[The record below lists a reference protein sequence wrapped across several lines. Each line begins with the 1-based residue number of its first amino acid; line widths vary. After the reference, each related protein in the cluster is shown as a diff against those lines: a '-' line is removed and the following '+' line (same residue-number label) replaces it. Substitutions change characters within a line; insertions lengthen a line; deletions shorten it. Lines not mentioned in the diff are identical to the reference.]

1 MPDFSYINARVRAM
15 RSRLLDAGR
24 LEELLASPTL
34 DAFIQALNNTPYGH
48 DVQEALT
55 RYDPLQAVDV
65 ALARNFSRTT
75 SKILS
80 FADGKARAL
89 IEVILLRWDLA
100 NLRLILRAKHAG
112 TAGEGLAPNLIPAG
126 MLNDPELRELAGQ
139 PDVAAVVGG
148 LSALNH
154 PLVTPLLEGLAQY
167 LETKDLFALEL
178 RMERFYAAHGLQV
191 AKGQEYSE
199 QVVRALLLA
208 ELDATN
214 AKTALKLQTV
224 ALSRQEKARFY
235 IPGGSAV
242 SELIFLLLADRE
254 TAEQAM
260 NSLRVQGFPVKTI
273 SDDLTAVERD
283 LDLGIIKAQT
293 SRYLGDPLSIDI
305 VVAYLALKHNE
316 VKNLRLIARSK
327 QLGIPRDRVRK
338 EMVVV

>member
-1 MPDFSYINARVRAM
+1 MPDFPYVNARIKAM
-15 RSRLLDAGR
+15 RARLLDAGR
-24 LEELLASPTL
+24 LEELLVSPTL
-34 DAFIQALNNTPYGH
+34 DAFIQALNSTPYGH

-55 RYDPLQAVDV
+55 QHAPLQAVDV
-65 ALARNFSRTT
+65 ALARHFSRTT
-75 SKILS
+75 AKILS

-100 NLRLILRAKHAG
+100 NLRVILRAKHAG
-112 TAGEGLAPNLIPAG
+112 MAAGEVAANLIPAG

-139 PDVAAVVGG
+139 PDVPAVVGA

-154 PLVTPLLEGLAQY
+154 PLLPPLLEGLARY

-178 RMERFYAAHGLQV
+178 PMERYYAAHGLQV
-191 AKGQEYSE
+191 AKGQGYSE
-199 QVVRALLLA
+199 QVVRALLQA

-214 AKTALKLQTV
+214 AKTARKLQT
-224 ALSRQEKARFY
+224 AAISRQEKARFF
-235 IPGGSAV
+235 IPGGAAV
-242 SELIFLLLADRE
+242 SELVFLQLADRE
-254 TAEQAM
+254 TAEQAV
-260 NSLRVQGFPVKTI
+260 NTLGVQGFPLKAAGE
-273 SDDLTAVERD
+273 DLTVFERD

-305 VVAYLALKHNE
+305 VVAYFAMKHNE